1 MTLVDFVSR
10 INEQTEISVEKFG
23 PDKEAKSLAETFEKN
38 KNEDISLLESK
49 IDDKSS
55 DNEILYIEIAKNVI
69 QNKQYRF
76 LQEENLFANVDAFSP
91 YINSEKKEL
100 NQKWHILIS
109 CLAVLDISSFGD
121 NCKNDNRFS
130 NYDIGKITGID
141 LKKWLSISHEK
152 KVKKKSC

>member
-55 DNEILYIEIAKNVI
+55 DNEILYIEIAKM
-69 QNKQYRF
+69 
-76 LQEENLFANVDAFSP
+76 
-91 YINSEKKEL
+91 
-100 NQKWHILIS
+100 
-109 CLAVLDISSFGD
+109 
-121 NCKNDNRFS
+121 
-130 NYDIGKITGID
+130 
-141 LKKWLSISHEK
+141 
-152 KVKKKSC
+152 